1 MRYIEV
7 TAATVPAF
15 KKEAK
20 GCKWV
25 VFHHMQGCMH
35 CVMFSPVWNQAKAMC
50 AKTPGLNMADV
61 EYSAMSALPPSM
73 QKVMGFPTVMVYDN
87 MQPVSEFGGPRDV
100 ATVTAFLK
108 AQAVAPSA
116 SVASGPKKTPATKK
130 AKATS
135 AKASAKASAKK

>member
-108 AQAVAPSA
+108 AQAVA
-116 SVASGPKKTPATKK
+116 VAPAAKK

>member
-1 MRYIEV
+1 
-7 TAATVPAF
+7 
-15 KKEAK
+15 
-20 GCKWV
+20 
-25 VFHHMQGCMH
+25 
-35 CVMFSPVWNQAKAMC
+35 
-50 AKTPGLNMADV
+50 
-61 EYSAMSALPPSM
+61 M

-108 AQAVAPSA
+108 AQAVAVAPSA
-116 SVASGPKKTPATKK
+116 SSGPKKTPATKK

>member
-1 MRYIEV
+1 MRYLEV

-20 GCKWV
+20 GKWV

-61 EYSAMSALPPSM
+61 EYGAMSALPPSM

-87 MQPVSEFGGPRDV
+87 MKPVHEFSGPRDV

-108 AQAVAPSA
+108 AQAVAPA
-116 SVASGPKKTPATKK
+116 SPGSKTKKTPA
-130 AKATS
+130 AK
-135 AKASAKASAKK
+135 AKASAKK

>member
-108 AQAVAPSA
+108 AQAVA
-116 SVASGPKKTPATKK
+116 VAPISSGPKKTPAAKK

>member
-1 MRYIEV
+1 MHYLEV
-7 TAATVPAF
+7 TAATVPTF

-61 EYSAMSALPPSM
+61 EYNTMSDLPPTM
-73 QKVMGFPTVMVYDN
+73 QKIMGFPTVMVYDN
-87 MQPVSEFGGPRDV
+87 MKPVHEFSGPRDV
-100 ATVTAFLK
+100 ATITAFLK
-108 AQAVAPSA
+108 SHAQAP
-116 SVASGPKKTPATKK
+116 PKKSPSVKKK
-130 AKATS
+130 AAP
-135 AKASAKASAKK
+135 AKK